1 MVTLWKQKNNT
12 MVIYIEKIKTKEGIN
27 SLNLDK
33 IKKEI
38 PAEFQIIEQ
47 EPTISFTSNHVVV
60 AFKVKLVVAKK
71 ATVAKKANEV
81 IKKAV
86 VKKKTGPAKA

>member
-1 MVTLWKQKNNT
+1 LWKQKNNT

-38 PAEFQIIEQ
+38 PAEFQIIDQ
-47 EPTISFTSNHVVV
+47 EPIISFTSNHVVV
-60 AFKVKLVVAKK
+60 AFKVKLVAVKKAADLKKATEVKKKVVAKK
-71 ATVAKKANEV
+71 KA
-81 IKKAV
+81 A
-86 VKKKTGPAKA
+86 PAKA